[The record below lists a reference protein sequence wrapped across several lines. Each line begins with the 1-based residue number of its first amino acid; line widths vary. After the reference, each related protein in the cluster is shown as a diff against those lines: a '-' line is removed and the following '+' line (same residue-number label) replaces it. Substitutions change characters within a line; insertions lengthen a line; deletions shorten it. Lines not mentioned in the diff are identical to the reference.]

1 MRITCPNCAA
11 QYEVGAGLISE
22 DGRDVQ
28 CSACGHTWMQF
39 GDGRVEKAP
48 DEDAPDAVAEEPEPE
63 PDADETDAEEQPE
76 GEVMVTRPRRELDPD
91 ARRILRE
98 EAQREAARRRTRRV
112 TGTETQPELGPQAAP
127 PAEEPARAVAPAAPT
142 PSEPRRRSGGMFPD
156 IEEINSTL
164 SAGAEADRHPAE
176 PASASGAFRS
186 GFLLMLALAI
196 LIMALYLAA
205 PWLAAQVPALEP
217 AMAAYVG
224 AANSFRMAVEGL
236 LQGAAEWIDGLS
248 A

>member
-28 CSACGHTWMQF
+28 CSACGHTWKQF
-39 GDGRVEKAP
+39 GDGRVEEIP
-48 DEDAPDAVAEEPEPE
+48 DEDTSDAAADEPEPE
-63 PDADETDAEEQPE
+63 YEADDADAEEQPE
-76 GEVMVTRPRRELDPD
+76 GEVTVTRVPRRELDPD

-98 EAQREAARRRTRRV
+98 EAQREAARRRTRHV
-112 TGTETQPELGPQAAP
+112 TAIEMQPDPALEVAP
-127 PAEEPARAVAPAAPT
+127 PAEEPAAPAYSAQ
-142 PSEPRRRSGGMFPD
+142 RRRSGGGGMFPD

-164 SAGAEADRHPAE
+164 SAGTEADRDLTE

-217 AMAAYVG
+217 ALAGYVG
-224 AANSFRMAVEGL
+224 GVNSFRMAVEGL